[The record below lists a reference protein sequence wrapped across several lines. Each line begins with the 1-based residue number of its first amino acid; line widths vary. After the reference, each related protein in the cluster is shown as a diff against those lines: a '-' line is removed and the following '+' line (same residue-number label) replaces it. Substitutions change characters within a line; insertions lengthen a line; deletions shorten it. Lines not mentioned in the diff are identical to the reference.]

1 MGSLFAGGGAGD
13 RDYKQVVRDAIDS
26 IGEDV
31 SLKIDTKD
39 INTIYLHEATKCLRR
54 SFYDRM
60 DPLDTAQTQFNKVLG
75 GLFRK
80 MKSNATTG
88 KYDMDGGLVLKGE
101 ADMIKDDVILIF
113 RSVDKFPENPMPVDM
128 LYLNA
133 CMWLFEKIEG
143 VIVYITPDGKE
154 DSFVANRN
162 QKMFEE
168 VIRRTKVLH
177 DLLEKNKADPKAKP
191 PIIEPSLDCLD
202 CQYYERC
209 YIKKKTGKTITISSL
224 FGKFGKEDTI

>member
-1 MGSLFAGGGAGD
+1 MGPLFAGGGAGD

-26 IGEDV
+26 IGEDI

-60 DPLDTAQTQFNKVLG
+60 DPLETEQTQFNKVLG

-80 MKSNATTG
+80 MKSNATVG
-88 KYDMDGGLVLKGE
+88 KYDLNGGLTLKGQ
-101 ADMIKDDVILIF
+101 ADMIKDDVVLLF
-113 RSVDKFPENPMPVDM
+113 RSIDKFPENPLAVDM

-133 CMWLFEKIEG
+133 CMWLFDKIEG
-143 VIVYITPDGKE
+143 IIVYITPDGKE
-154 DSFVANRN
+154 DSFVTNRN

-168 VIRRTKVLH
+168 VVRRTKVFH
-177 DLLEKNKADPKAKP
+177 DLLEKNDADPKAKP

-209 YIKKKTGKTITISSL
+209 YIKKKTGRTITMGSL
-224 FGKFGKEDTI
+224 LNQFGKDDTI

>member
-1 MGSLFAGGGAGD
+1 MGPLFAGGGAGD

-26 IGEDV
+26 IGEDI

-60 DPLDTAQTQFNKVLG
+60 DPLETEQTQFNKVLG

-113 RSVDKFPENPMPVDM
+113 RSVDKFPENPMPTDM

-133 CMWLFEKIEG
+133 CMWLFDKIEG